1 MAVNTRN
8 RRASVVGVGLPVPSV
23 WPNPDGSLGI
33 TADRQQMAHIYPGI
47 LSAQYA
53 FVEPHRY
60 LRFNAARGMLEQ
72 SNMRYFS
79 LVDGV
84 LEPETVTGFAILF
97 VDAADGDLKVKFGD
111 GTLKTIVT
119 DT

>member
-1 MAVNTRN
+1 
-8 RRASVVGVGLPVPSV
+8 VGVGLPVPSV
-23 WPNPDGSLGI
+23 WPDPDGSLGV
-33 TADRQQMAHIYPGI
+33 TADRQHMAHIYPGI
-47 LSAQYA
+47 LSALYA

-60 LRFNAARGMLEQ
+60 LRLNVARGMLEQ

-84 LEPETVTGFAILF
+84 LEPETVPGYAVMF

-111 GTLKTIVT
+111 GFVAVIAA
-119 DT
+119 DS